1 MEKQQIQWMGTDAV
15 RPYENNPR
23 VNDDAVDAVANS
35 IREFGFQ
42 SPIIVDR
49 DMVIIAGHTRIK
61 AARKLGMDTVP
72 VIVAKAVLNSS
83 NKGDTVLDLF
93 GGSGTTMMACEQ
105 TGRKCRMMELDP
117 GYCDVI
123 VQRWE
128 AMTGRKA
135 ELVEA

>member
-1 MEKQQIQWMGTDAV
+1 MEKQQIQWVGIDTV

-49 DMVIIAGHTRIK
+49 DMVIIAGHTRLK

-72 VIVAKAVLNSS
+72 VIVARDLTDEQARAYRLAD
-83 NKGDTVLDLF
+83 NKTGELAEWDAEKLD
-93 GGSGTTMMACEQ
+93 
-105 TGRKCRMMELDP
+105 
-117 GYCDVI
+117 
-123 VQRWE
+123 
-128 AMTGRKA
+128 A